1 MNWIGDFVQLLFPK
15 ICGACGMPLEKN
27 EACICTHCIAE
38 LPLTNYHLYDDNPVA
53 QIFWGRVNI
62 QAATALLYFH
72 KKGRTQHLLHN
83 LKYNKRKDVGIFLG
97 KLLANQIENHPILST
112 VDAILPVP
120 LHPKRL
126 KQRGYNQAECFAEG
140 IAEILDISVC
150 TNLLM
155 RQKETTT
162 QTRKTREQR
171 WQNVSEA
178 FVATDAVEYQG
189 KHFLLVDDVL
199 TTGATL
205 EACAQAILKIPQ
217 AKVSIAVIAKA

>member
-1 MNWIGDFVQLLFPK
+1 MKWINDFVELLLPK
-15 ICGACGMPLEKN
+15 ICAACGKPLEKN
-27 EACICTHCIAE
+27 ENCICTHCIAE

-53 QIFWGRVNI
+53 QVFWGRVNI

-83 LKYNKRKDVGIFLG
+83 LKYNKRKDVGLFLG
-97 KLLANQIENHPILST
+97 KLLANQMETHPILST
-112 VDAILPVP
+112 VDIIVPVP
-120 LHPKRL
+120 LHHKRL
-126 KQRGYNQAECFAEG
+126 TERGYNQAECFAEG
-140 IAEILDISVC
+140 IADVLNKKVC
-150 TNLLM
+150 PNLLK
-155 RQKETTT
+155 RSKETTT

-171 WQNVSEA
+171 WQNVSDA
-178 FVATDAVEYQG
+178 FIATEDNEYHG

-217 AKVSIAVIAKA
+217 TKVSIAVIAKA